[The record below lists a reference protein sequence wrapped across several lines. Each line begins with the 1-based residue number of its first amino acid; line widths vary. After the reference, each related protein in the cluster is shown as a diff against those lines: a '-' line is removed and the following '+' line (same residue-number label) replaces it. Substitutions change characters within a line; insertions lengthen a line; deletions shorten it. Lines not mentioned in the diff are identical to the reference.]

1 MFCEKCGAKID
12 DDALFCPR
20 CGHRFNSTTVNEPKP
35 KTKTSLAKKRIPLD
49 PTQKMIRAVSAVVIA
64 ISLLIVSLT
73 GITRFVVK
81 GPEDTVMRF
90 FDSCNNLNFNGLLDC
105 LDPETAREYKFAVD
119 MIIGMSGL
127 DIDSDSV
134 SELGGMFS
142 KYKDNEMKVL
152 DMQTEYIKNGQR
164 KSDPFGIHK
173 LTATDAEVIC
183 TYIMSG
189 EEQTDTFVLHK
200 YSGKWKLEGE

>member
-1 MFCEKCGAKID
+1 MYCEKCGAKID
-12 DDALFCPR
+12 DDALFCPS
-20 CGHRFNSTTVNEPKP
+20 CGHHLDSTTVNEPKP
-35 KTKTSLAKKRIPLD
+35 KTSLAKKRIPLD
-49 PTQKMIRAVSAVVIA
+49 HTQKMIRAVSAVVIA
-64 ISLLIVSLT
+64 ISLLIVILT

-81 GPEDTVMRF
+81 GPEDTVKRF
-90 FDSCNNLNFNGLLDC
+90 FDSCNSLNFNGLLDC

-119 MIIGMSGL
+119 MITGMSRLG
-127 DIDSDSV
+127 IDSDSV

-142 KYKDNEMKVL
+142 KYKDSEMKVL